1 MQILPICKLSLL
13 HERWRFSTHLAR
25 PALRGEGEEEEE
37 GGGGG
42 GEHLIKDLKR
52 MSFSGGKLPSW
63 SIGEGALEIVVPKCR
78 PPSWGVVEGRPPS
91 IPLGRWRQLHQVHQ
105 LAARDLRPSPFLIN
119 SGIGMQKIHAHHH
132 FPAPLPGPAGPRL
145 SSFVTSHD
153 L

>member
-42 GEHLIKDLKR
+42 GERLSKDLKR
-52 MSFSGGKLPSW
+52 TSFSGGKLPSW
-63 SIGEGALEIVVPKCR
+63 SIGEGALEIVCQIVVPKCR

-91 IPLGRWRQLHQVHQ
+91 IP
-105 LAARDLRPSPFLIN
+105 
-119 SGIGMQKIHAHHH
+119 
-132 FPAPLPGPAGPRL
+132 
-145 SSFVTSHD
+145 
-153 L
+153 